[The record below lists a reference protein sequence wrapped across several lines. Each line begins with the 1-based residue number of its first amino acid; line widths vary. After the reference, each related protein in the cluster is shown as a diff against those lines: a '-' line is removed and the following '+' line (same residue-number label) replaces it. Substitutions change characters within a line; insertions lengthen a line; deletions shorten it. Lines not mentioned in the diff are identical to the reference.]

1 MSRPK
6 KYPDEL
12 IARGVRLAI
21 EPGRPITQVAGD
33 LGMGA
38 ETSRRMCA
46 RRRPTAASGRTCRPA
61 RPADENNLSRHSR
74 PNVGKI
80 EFRHAACS

>member
-6 KYPDEL
+6 KYLDEL

-33 LGMGA
+33 LGMVA
-38 ETSRRMCA
+38 ETLRRMCA

-61 RPADENNLSRHSR
+61 RPADENTLFRHSR
-74 PNVGKI
+74 PNVRKI
-80 EFRHAACS
+80 DFQHSR